1 MLTYQSKSF
10 VATLFMFAL
19 LFLSATAASA
29 DTSNKWRIKVDGGAN
44 SDGEMIFNV
53 TPKDGETIKIRVT
66 VADGT
71 GENRVAKTI
80 RDAFQVQL
88 PRDNFHIEVDD
99 GEQVLVKKKGGAPNF
114 ALTLESSTV
123 KHTKIKLKKE

>member
-1 MLTYQSKSF
+1 MLVNQSKSF
-10 VATLFMFAL
+10 IATVFLFAL
-19 LFLSATAASA
+19 LFLSATAAST

-53 TPKDGETIKIRVT
+53 TPKDGETIQIRVT

-80 RDAFQVQL
+80 RDAF
-88 PRDNFHIEVDD
+88 
-99 GEQVLVKKKGGAPNF
+99 
-114 ALTLESSTV
+114 
-123 KHTKIKLKKE
+123 